1 MFRVVTKVR
10 LIAVL
15 AAVVA
20 SSAAFTGCYGS
31 FGLTKKVYQFNGS
44 IGNKWLKSLLFFV
57 MAGIV
62 PVYGVTTF
70 VDAVVLNL
78 IEFWTGSNPVA
89 LDGKN
94 FDQKMADGTRVQ
106 GVKLDDGRLQVTL
119 TPVQGDA
126 KTVVLDREADGIRA
140 TTVDGAL
147 VAKVADVAD
156 GRTVM
161 ITPKAN

>member
-15 AAVVA
+15 LAVVA
-20 SSAAFTGCYGS
+20 SGTALTGCYGS
-31 FGLTKKVYQFNGS
+31 FGLTKKVYQFNGNL
-44 IGNKWLKSLLFFV
+44 GNKWINSLFTVIL
-57 MAGIV
+57 GG
-62 PVYGVTTF
+62 PVYGVSSLA
-70 VDAVVLNL
+70 DVVVFNL

-89 LDGKN
+89 SGAKD

-106 GVKLDDGRLQVTL
+106 GVKLDDGRLQVTV

-140 TTVDGAL
+140 TSLDGAL

>member
-10 LIAVL
+10 LIAAL
-15 AAVVA
+15 AAIVA
-20 SSAAFTGCYGS
+20 SGVAFTGCHGS
-31 FGLTKKVYQFNGS
+31 FGLTKKVYDFNGS
-44 IGNKWLKSLLFFV
+44 IGNKWMKSLLFFV
-57 MAGIV
+57 MAGVV
-62 PVYGVTTF
+62 PVYGITLF
-70 VDAVVLNL
+70 VDGVALNL

-89 LDGKN
+89 SGAKD

-106 GVKLDDGRLQVTL
+106 GVKLDDGRLQVTV
-119 TPVQGDA
+119 TPIQGDA
-126 KTVVLDREADGIRA
+126 KTVVLDREVDGIRA
-140 TTVDGAL
+140 TSLDGAL